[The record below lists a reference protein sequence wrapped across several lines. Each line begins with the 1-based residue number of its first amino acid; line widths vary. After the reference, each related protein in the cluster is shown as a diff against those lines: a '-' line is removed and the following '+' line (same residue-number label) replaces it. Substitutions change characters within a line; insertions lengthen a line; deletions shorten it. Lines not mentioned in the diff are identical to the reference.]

1 MASTIN
7 SCNLSL
13 SKEIT
18 LFIIDKINNLENSNN
33 LEEKINITAFIINN
47 HSKINNLFYIE
58 ECQNSLLKWLYD
70 NKENFNKNY
79 IYYPQLIDLLYNI
92 IIIFET
98 FPIQS
103 ETLIDCKFIQKLNII
118 NSFVY
123 SQNLALGKR
132 INILIDYW
140 NNFIQK
146 VKINKNINNSN
157 KNNNKILGNKVNRN
171 FFDEDFNINKEDN
184 NNKKKENNNNNENN
198 ENIIE
203 NNKNIN
209 NDNNNSSF
217 NNKKKLEIDTDSIGE
232 CDTCENSTK
241 SSKKKIEFNINNNK
255 KKLKWKENLVEIE
268 YINTDEEP
276 IKKY

>member
-47 HSKINNLFYIE
+47 HCKINNLFYIE
-58 ECQNSLLKWLYD
+58 ECQNSLLKWLFD

-140 NNFIQK
+140 TNFIKK

-157 KNNNKILGNKVNRN
+157 KNNNEILGNKVKRN
-171 FFDEDFNINKEDN
+171 FFDDINLNEEN
-184 NNKKKENNNNNENN
+184 YNKKKENNNNENINNNNN
-198 ENIIE
+198 EFLIE
-203 NNKNIN
+203 NNN
-209 NDNNNSSF
+209 
-217 NNKKKLEIDTDSIGE
+217 NNKKKLEIDTESICE

-241 SSKKKIEFNINNNK
+241 SSKKKIEFNTNNNK

-268 YINTDEEP
+268 YINTEEEP

>member
-1 MASTIN
+1 MASNKN
-7 SCNLSL
+7 SMDSSL

-18 LFIIDKINNLENSNN
+18 LFIINKINNLENSNN
-33 LEEKINITAFIINN
+33 IEEKINITAFIINN

-157 KNNNKILGNKVNRN
+157 KNNNKILGNKVKRN
-171 FFDEDFNINKEDN
+171 FFDEINLNNEEN
-184 NNKKKENNNNNENN
+184 NNKKKENNNNNN
-198 ENIIE
+198 EFLIE
-203 NNKNIN
+203 NNN
-209 NDNNNSSF
+209 
-217 NNKKKLEIDTDSIGE
+217 NNKKKLEIDTDSIAE

-241 SSKKKIEFNINNNK
+241 SSKKKIEFNTNNNK

-268 YINTDEEP
+268 YINTEEEP